1 MIILTIKNLK
11 KEIEEKINY
20 MHKEHVRGLVGITL
34 VSAVAFTAA
43 FGLKSTMKTEEEVY
57 HGIQLEGNV
66 EDMQVAQTD
75 SIQSVGKVTDKSGKV
90 TGYVLTVKENGY
102 GGEMLVDVALSADG
116 KQTLGVHVGENQE
129 TEGIGSNVTKKEFL
143 EQFKGMATPVYMEG
157 VESSVT
163 GGKKEDAIADKK
175 LKDGTYLAKA
185 QEADDNGFVEQVEI
199 KVANGKVTSV
209 IWDCVKEDGTTKRKL
224 ADDGQYVMT
233 EDGLTWTEQADA
245 LAKTIIK
252 NQSMASIGMNEQGK
266 TDTVAGVS
274 IYIGGFAN
282 LLEQCLEQADASEKV
297 TLKDGEYIAKADQ
310 ADDNG
315 FVEQV
320 TMTIKDGQI
329 TDVNWDCIKEDGTKK
344 SKLADDG
351 QYVMTEDGLTWT
363 EQAKALSEAIIKNQ
377 SVDGVGMNEQGK
389 TDTVAGVSIYI
400 GGFVN
405 LVENCLEQAGDGK
418 ADEEA
423 KPTTGTEIDAVSGAT
438 ISSKAV
444 ARAIDKAY
452 AYVLEINQ

>member
-1 MIILTIKNLK
+1 
-11 KEIEEKINY
+11 

-66 EDMQVAQTD
+66 EDMQVAKTD
-75 SIQSVGKVTDKSGKV
+75 SIQSVGSIQSIGKVTDKSGKI

-143 EQFKGMATPVYMEG
+143 EQFKGMATPIYMEG

-163 GGKKEDAIADKK
+163 GGTKEDAIADKK

-199 KVANGKVTSV
+199 KVANGKITSV

-224 ADDGQYVMT
+224 ADNGQYVMT

-245 LAKTIIK
+245 LAKTIIE

-274 IYIGGFAN
+274 IYIGGFVN

-297 TLKDGEYIAKADQ
+297 TLKDGEYIAKADN
-310 ADDNG
+310 ADDSG

-320 TMTIKDGQI
+320 TMTIKDGKI

-405 LVENCLEQAGDGK
+405 LVENCLEQAGNVK
-418 ADEEA
+418 ANEET
-423 KPTTGTEIDAVSGAT
+423 KPTTGTEMDAVSGAT

-452 AYVLEINQ
+452 AYVLEMN